1 MLLWSIQISVTS
13 IILIFLVHHLI
24 VFFKNTLTIP
34 KIKDLVNGPIQ
45 KYENMYEIIHSSSK
59 ISKNMAANI
68 DRTGGETNGTLIHTL
83 DELIP
88 KNTSQETPLNIVPN
102 IPNSESKSMKDELK
116 TFLKKQMNNDSTNN
130 DSTNKN
136 NMSNVESSFSF
147 NNNNGNYSL
156 Y

>member
-1 MLLWSIQISVTS
+1 MLLWTIQISVIS

-59 ISKNMAANI
+59 HMATNI
-68 DRTGGETNGTLIHTL
+68 DTIGGETNGTPIHTL

-88 KNTSQETPLNIVPN
+88 KNSSQERSLNNI
-102 IPNSESKSMKDELK
+102 IPNSEIKSMKDELK
-116 TFLKKQMNNDSTNN
+116 TFLKKQMNNDSTN
-130 DSTNKN
+130 SSN
-136 NMSNVESSFSF
+136 NNNISNVESSFSF
-147 NNNNGNYSL
+147 NNNENYSL

>member
-1 MLLWSIQISVTS
+1 MLLWSIQISVIS

-59 ISKNMAANI
+59 TSKNMNTPI
-68 DRTGGETNGTLIHTL
+68 DTLGGETNGTPIHTL

-88 KNTSQETPLNIVPN
+88 KNTLHERPLNNTPN
-102 IPNSESKSMKDELK
+102 IPIPNSELKSMKDELK
-116 TFLKKQMNNDSTNN
+116 TFLKKQMNTDSINSSNN
-130 DSTNKN
+130 NIPNID
-136 NMSNVESSFSF
+136 SSFSF
-147 NNNNGNYSL
+147 NNNENYSL

>member
-45 KYENMYEIIHSSSK
+45 KYENMYEIIHSS
-59 ISKNMAANI
+59 KNMNTNI
-68 DRTGGETNGTLIHTL
+68 DTLDGETNGTPIHTL

-88 KNTSQETPLNIVPN
+88 KNTSQERPLNNIVPN
-102 IPNSESKSMKDELK
+102 IPNSELKSMKDELK
-116 TFLKKQMNNDSTNN
+116 TFLKKQMNNDSTN
-130 DSTNKN
+130 DSANKN
-136 NMSNVESSFSF
+136 NVSNVESSFSF
-147 NNNNGNYSL
+147 NNNNENYSL

>member
-59 ISKNMAANI
+59 ISKNTTTNI
-68 DRTGGETNGTLIHTL
+68 DTLLGETNGTPIHTL

-88 KNTSQETPLNIVPN
+88 KSISNNSELSQEKSFS
-102 IPNSESKSMKDELK
+102 IPGSELKSMKDELK
-116 TFLKKQMNNDSTNN
+116 TFLKKQMNNDSTN
-130 DSTNKN
+130 DSTNN
-136 NMSNVESSFSF
+136 IPNVESSFSF
-147 NNNNGNYSL
+147 NNNENYSL

>member
-59 ISKNMAANI
+59 NMNTNI
-68 DRTGGETNGTLIHTL
+68 DTLDGETNGTPIHTL

-88 KNTSQETPLNIVPN
+88 KNTSQERPLNNIVPN
-102 IPNSESKSMKDELK
+102 IPNSELKSMKDELK
-116 TFLKKQMNNDSTNN
+116 TFLKKQLNNSSNDGTNISALDSISSLN
-130 DSTNKN
+130 
-136 NMSNVESSFSF
+136 SFSI
-147 NNNNGNYSL
+147 L
-156 Y
+156 

>member
-1 MLLWSIQISVTS
+1 MLLWTIQISVTS

-45 KYENMYEIIHSSSK
+45 KYENMYEIIHSS
-59 ISKNMAANI
+59 KNMNTNI
-68 DRTGGETNGTLIHTL
+68 DTLDGETNGTPIHTL

-88 KNTSQETPLNIVPN
+88 KNTSQERPLNIVPN
-102 IPNSESKSMKDELK
+102 SELKSMKDELK
-116 TFLKKQMNNDSTNN
+116 TFLKKQMNNDSTN
-130 DSTNKN
+130 DSANKN
-136 NMSNVESSFSF
+136 NVSNVESSFSF
-147 NNNNGNYSL
+147 NNNNENYSL